1 MTEAEFTMPVP
12 TPFRLD
18 LTAWALRRRGSNIV
32 DQWGGG
38 CYSRLLMHR
47 GSSVRLVVRQRGS
60 AVQEL
65 VVTLRSEGHIDE
77 QLQVSTRSLIQ
88 KVFGLSSDLTPFY
101 RLAKADVL
109 LEALV
114 KEFAGVRPPR
124 FPSMFEAL
132 VNSVACQQVSLDSGI
147 ATLNRLAQG
156 FGVRLADD
164 GQTQYAFPRPIDLV
178 HLPYERIKSVGFSG
192 QKARAIVG
200 LARLFAQ
207 DGTDLAHL
215 NQLTNDEAVTYL
227 TAIPGIGRWSAE
239 YVLLR
244 GMGRLDSFPGDDVG
258 AQNNLQ
264 QVFRRDTKPT
274 YEEIKTLVS
283 RWSPYQGFV
292 YFHLLL
298 DKLRAKGVL

>member
-1 MTEAEFTMPVP
+1 MITV
-12 TPFRLD
+12 
-18 LTAWALRRRGSNIV
+18 
-32 DQWGGG
+32 
-38 CYSRLLMHR
+38 
-47 GSSVRLVVRQRGS
+47 
-60 AVQEL
+60 
-65 VVTLRSEGHIDE
+65 RSEGRIDE
-77 QLQVSTRSLIQ
+77 QLHAFARAHVE
-88 KVFGLSSDLTPFY
+88 KVLGLSADLTAFY
-101 RLAKADVL
+101 RLAKADVF
-109 LEALV
+109 LESIV
-114 KEFAGVRPPR
+114 TDFAGVRPPR

-156 FGVRLADD
+156 FGAHLVDD
-164 GQTQYAFPRPIDLV
+164 GQTQYAFPRPIDRV
-178 HLPYERIKSVGFSG
+178 HLPSERIKSVGFCG

-200 LARLFAQ
+200 LAWLFAQ
-207 DGTDLAHL
+207 DDTDLSHL
-215 NQLTNDEAVTYL
+215 DQLTNDQAITYL

-244 GMGRLDSFPGDDVG
+244 GLGRLDSFPGDDVG
-258 AQNNLQ
+258 AQNNLRQ
-264 QVFRRDTKPT
+264 LFRLDTKPT

>member
-1 MTEAEFTMPVP
+1 MKEAEFTMPVP

-32 DQWGGG
+32 DQWGNG

-47 GSSVRLVVRQRGS
+47 DSSVRLVVRQRGS

-65 VVTLRSEGHIDE
+65 VVTLRSEGRIDE
-77 QLQVSTRSLIQ
+77 QLQVSTRSLVQ
-88 KVFGLSSDLTPFY
+88 KVFGLSSDLTAFY

-114 KEFAGVRPPR
+114 TEFAGVRPPR

-156 FGVRLADD
+156 FGVRLDD

-207 DGTDLAHL
+207 DDTDLAHL
-215 NQLTNDEAVTYL
+215 DQLANDEAVTYL

-274 YEEIKTLVS
+274 YEEIKALVS

-298 DKLRAKGVL
+298 DKLKAKGVL